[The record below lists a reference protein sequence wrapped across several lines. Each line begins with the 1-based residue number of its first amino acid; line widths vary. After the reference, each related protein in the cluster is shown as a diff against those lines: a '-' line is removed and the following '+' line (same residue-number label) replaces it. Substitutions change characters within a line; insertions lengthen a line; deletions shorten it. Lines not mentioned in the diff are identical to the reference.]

1 MKKGYWIKSR
11 NKHPRRN
18 IISKKLKLQKQLF
31 ADFQQNK
38 CSQKF
43 CNIHRKTLVLES
55 LLKKVAG
62 FEVCKSIKRRLQHRC
77 FPVNIA
83 KFLRTAFSIEQ
94 LLWLLL
100 ELRHFFSPATLV
112 SIHMRFPLNTF
123 KGEGTSCGKL
133 NVIGSLIWFLFFQ
146 IAISLLACCH
156 FFRTT
161 LFW

>member
-1 MKKGYWIKSR
+1 MRAEPSTQEEILTARSR
-11 NKHPRRN
+11 NNRN
-18 IISKKLKLQKQLF
+18 S
-31 ADFQQNK
+31 
-38 CSQKF
+38 CSQIFIK
-43 CNIHRKTLVLES
+43 ISVLKILQYSQEN
-55 LLKKVAG
+55 
-62 FEVCKSIKRRLQHRC
+62 CKSVLQPQSIKRRLQHRC

-83 KFLRTAFSIEQ
+83 KYLRTAFSIEQ